1 MKTFTRGSV
10 DSHPG
15 FGRPVRI
22 ITAASA
28 TALVIASAGF
38 GAFYAWTAGSHH
50 GPVLG
55 ILFVVMAL
63 GLEGAK
69 PFAVEGIFTSLRSWS
84 FGRAAAMAALAVVA
98 VAYSL
103 TAELSLMASIRADS
117 AAQGTLTDDAAPTTG
132 AGPETAHGPS
142 TATRAGARQP
152 RSR

>member
-1 MKTFTRGSV
+1 M
-10 DSHPG
+10 
-15 FGRPVRI
+15 
-22 ITAASA
+22 
-28 TALVIASAGF
+28 
-38 GAFYAWTAGSHH
+38 
-50 GPVLG
+50 LG
-55 ILFVVMAL
+55 ILFVVMVL

-69 PFAVEGIFTSLRSWS
+69 PFAIEGIFTARRSWS
-84 FGRAAAMAALAVVA
+84 FGRAATMAALAVVA

-103 TAELSLMASIRADS
+103 TAELSLMPPIRADS